1 MGMRKMNQFEII
13 SQQIVEYINDPI
25 QKANR
30 LISPW
35 SGTRF
40 VVCGTS
46 GSGKTRAIDLANE
59 LLAADAQIAESR
71 ELVSVSNL
79 SNAQQV
85 LENPVLAYEESQH
98 ICFAVYSRTLAEAL
112 QSEGIKVFWL
122 DSGSTQTWRN
132 T

>member
-1 MGMRKMNQFEII
+1 MRKMNQFEVI

-25 QKANR
+25 QRATR
-30 LISPW
+30 LISPC

-59 LLAADAQIAESR
+59 LLPADAQIAESR
-71 ELVSVSNL
+71 ELVSVSAP
-79 SNAQQV
+79 SKAQQV
-85 LENPVLAYEESQH
+85 LENPALAYEESLH
-98 ICFAVYSRTLAEAL
+98 IGFAVYSRTLAEAL

-122 DSGSTQTWRN
+122 DGGN
-132 T
+132 TRAWHNNP